1 MFCWER
7 LKNQPIAVIII
18 IIIIHLVVGLKPRAL
33 YMLSICFVPE
43 WHA

>member
-7 LKNQPIAVIII
+7 LKNQPINII

-33 YMLSICFVPE
+33 YMLSIYFTPE
-43 WHA
+43 GHT